1 MLATISR
8 PTLGLSTRSGGPGTY
23 QPHRVV
29 LVSVPGQSNIG
40 KKKCEYGSVMYDQT
54 ELTKN
59 KTRLNTTSKVIFD
72 RSSPLHNE
80 QYCASCISTYLHMLV
95 QLFRVKQPLRDD
107 VIPGQRPRRA

>member
-29 LVSVPGQSNIG
+29 LVSVPGQSNIE
-40 KKKCEYGSVMYDQT
+40 KKNVSIDIGNVRSNRINK
-54 ELTKN
+54 K